1 MAPAPDGQATPPPPA
16 LRRHETAGRRD
27 NLNGALYS
35 VAASLGFTIT
45 SVMVKQLGL
54 IGIDAFQTVFVRAF
68 FGMAVIVPLM
78 WRLGVAPWRTDHIWI
93 HASRALL
100 GGLSVLCGYY
110 AFTRLHLA
118 EVTVISFTVPLF
130 VTVMAVLFLGE
141 TVRWRR
147 WSATAVG
154 FAGVLVVARPFGGTV
169 ELASGLAVLM
179 ALCIA
184 VSVVLLKRFPKKE
197 SQLLMLFFFL
207 LSSGAMAAWPG
218 VAGWHEPDAVAW
230 LLLAGV
236 GFCGLGSQ
244 ALIIRAF
251 RIGDASFVAPFDYV
265 RILFA
270 GTAGALMFAELPDL
284 WTYLGG
290 LLIVGSTLYI
300 ARREALQQRH

>member
-1 MAPAPDGQATPPPPA
+1 MAPAPDGQATPPPQP
-16 LRRHETAGRRD
+16 LRRPTAASRRE
-27 NLNGALYS
+27 NLHGALYS
-35 VAASLGFTIT
+35 VGASLGFTIT
-45 SVMVKQLGL
+45 SVMVKELGL

-78 WRLGVAPWRTDHIWI
+78 WRMGVAPWRTAHIGI

-110 AFTRLHLA
+110 AFTKLHLA

-130 VTVMAVLFLGE
+130 VTVMAVLLLGE

-154 FAGVLVVARPFGGTV
+154 FCGVLVVARPFGGDV
-169 ELASGLAVLM
+169 ELATGLAVLM

-207 LSSGAMAAWPG
+207 LSSGLMAAWPG
-218 VAGWHEPDAVAW
+218 IAGWHAPDLTGW

-236 GFCGLGSQ
+236 GFCGLAAQ

-265 RILFA
+265 RIIFA
-270 GTAGALMFAELPDL
+270 GAAGALMFAEIPDV

-300 ARREALQQRH
+300 AHREAQKKRV

>member
-1 MAPAPDGQATPPPPA
+1 MAPAPDGLAPVPPSVA
-16 LRRHETAGRRD
+16 RHGGGASRRD
-27 NLNGALYS
+27 NLNGALFS

-45 SVMVKQLGL
+45 SVMVKELGL
-54 IGIDAFQTVFVRAF
+54 LGIDAFQTVFVRAF

-78 WRLGVAPWRTDHIWI
+78 WRMGVAPWRTNHIGV
-93 HASRALL
+93 HATRALL

-110 AFTRLHLA
+110 AFTKLHLA

-147 WSATAVG
+147 WSATGVG
-154 FAGVLVVARPFGGTV
+154 FAGVLVVARPFGGAV

-184 VSVVLLKRFPKKE
+184 ISVVLLKRFPKKE

-207 LSSGAMAAWPG
+207 LSSGLMAAWPG
-218 VAGWHEPDAVAW
+218 VARWHEPDLTAW

-236 GFCGLGSQ
+236 GFCGLASQ

-265 RILFA
+265 RIIFA
-270 GTAGALMFAELPDL
+270 GGAGALMFAELPDL

-300 ARREALQQRH
+300 ARREALQKRR